1 MATKKRLTYT
11 HDEVQALLDKI
22 NALGPAS
29 HETAGTMSVADKI
42 KLDGLGVYSG
52 STAYWNSQVGY
63 IPSAGEIIV
72 YTDYQTITEGGQTV
86 NVPGIKVGS
95 GNAYVQDL
103 AFLNEGDS
111 EALLSHINNNDI
123 HITPAE
129 RAKWNRKLNVLDF
142 AEVEDELLTFN
153 RN

>member
-1 MATKKRLTYT
+1 MAKKRLTYT

-22 NALGPAS
+22 NALGPATTTQ
-29 HETAGTMSVADKI
+29 EGLMTVADKI

-52 STAYWNSQVGY
+52 TTAYWNSQVGY
-63 IPSAGEIIV
+63 IPAAGEIIV
-72 YTDYQTITEGGQTV
+72 YTDYQTVDGKD
-86 NVPGIKVGS
+86 VPGIKVGS
-95 GNAYVQDL
+95 GNGYVQDL

-111 EALLSHINNNDI
+111 DALLSHINNNDI

-129 RAKWNRKLNVLDF
+129 RDFWNRKLNVAD
-142 AEVEDELLTFN
+142 ASEVVEETLIFN